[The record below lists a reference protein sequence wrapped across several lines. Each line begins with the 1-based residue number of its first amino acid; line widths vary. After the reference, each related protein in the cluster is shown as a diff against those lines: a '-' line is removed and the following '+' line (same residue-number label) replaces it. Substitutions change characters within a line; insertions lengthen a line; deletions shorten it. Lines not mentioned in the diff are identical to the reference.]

1 MADVQIDKLT
11 IEIEANSGAATTNI
25 KKLGKAIE
33 SLSSTGSLK
42 TVIDSLEKL
51 NEKLSN
57 MSNLSSAVSGIN
69 KVSDAMKKATGVSN
83 NMTAQ
88 TEALGSSLKNLFS
101 QAVVI
106 AIIQKA
112 NTLLESA
119 ITNYSK
125 YTEDINLFAVAMGNA
140 ADSGGRFAQKMEN
153 VLGIDSGEAMRNMA
167 VFQNLTTSFGMASD
181 KAYILS
187 QNLTQLG
194 YDMASFFNLRTED
207 SFQKLQAAISGE
219 LEPIRRLGVDIS
231 NARLQQELYNLGI
244 NKSINSLS
252 QADKAQLRYIAI
264 MKQTTNAQTDMGRTL
279 NSPANQ
285 MRILKAQID
294 LLGRSLGAV
303 LIPAINA
310 ILPPLI
316 AFIQV
321 VRMAIS
327 AIASLFGHTIQW
339 GDFQS
344 SGVSAAQGVSSGLD
358 DVGGSASSAAKA
370 VHDLIGGFDELNKAP
385 DQSSGGSGG
394 GGGGGGGGSGLGD
407 IGLPSYDMF
416 ANLANSKVTQ
426 WVEKLQKAFENIKK
440 VLEPFMPLIKGIGAA
455 ILTAFAV
462 GAVSKFLKK
471 FKDFITKAAAGSAV
485 FEALKKA
492 AGVFVS
498 SLEYGAGFLRS
509 FSLGL
514 QSFRSALPV
523 WAKVATAVAV
533 AVGTFVTAYDAMKK
547 FGQGAMDLKT
557 AATNCV
563 AAFALFGTIGGIVL
577 GPVGVVIAAVGTAA
591 GAFLGYRSAMQ
602 EAGQEMANESQF
614 FQTLNYMID
623 QSTASIQRAT
633 DNQQELNEK
642 IQSFSDVGTKYAG
655 VQTLVDSIFDLS
667 EKSNKSAFE
676 VQQLQSQVEYLNGMG
691 LEGLQLHMDETGT
704 KVLETRDD
712 VNALIE
718 SLEKAAYAA
727 AAQDLLESAY
737 KAQIQ
742 AEQDLAAAN
751 DRLAA
756 SNEAVDTATTALSNY
771 RDGLSTWGEMLADLG
786 LDAQYNALSDSLS
799 KANEAYETAT
809 SDVQAQQEALTNANS
824 AIDTYTQKLVDI
836 KSGNFDMADSVTS
849 STNQV
854 DTSMAQVRDSA
865 NQTAGTVTSAN
876 SNITTSA
883 TNSAAT
889 ISSSYSA
896 AAQSVQGSTGQ
907 MSSAAE
913 NAKERM
919 TQSANNTASTY
930 AASFDNI
937 NSGARKNA
945 ETVKASASNAASGVE
960 DAATRSGNA
969 LSGLP
974 EKAKQWGS
982 DFASSFVDSFVDT
995 WTVLKSGFEDA
1006 AEWISERFHFSV
1018 PDKGPL
1024 ADADTWMPDM
1034 MKLFASGIERNK
1046 NSVIRQVAG
1055 LSASMQKELTD
1066 APVNVSAE
1074 GTVVSKHD
1082 VEVSGKQF
1090 SSAQAYR
1097 TGNGSADV
1105 VAAIR
1110 ALGTIMERNSDT
1122 KVVINGREVFRAVK
1136 DEAHREQIRTG
1147 SPAF

>member
-153 VLGIDSGEAMRNMA
+153 VLGIDSGELMRNMA
-167 VFQNLTTSFGMASD
+167 VFQNLTTSFGMPSD

-327 AIASLFGHTIQW
+327 AIASLFGHTIHQW

-385 DQSSGGSGG
+385 DQSSGGGG
-394 GGGGGGGGSGLGD
+394 GSGGGGSGLGD

-416 ANLANSKVTQ
+416 ANLANSKVTK

-614 FQTLNYMID
+614 CQTLNYMID

-691 LEGLQLHMDETGT
+691 LEGLKLHMDETGT

-756 SNEAVDTATTALSNY
+756 SKEAVDTATTALSNY
-771 RDGLSTWGEMLADLG
+771 RNGLSTWGEMLADLG

-836 KSGNFDMADSVTS
+836 KSGNFDMADSVIS

-937 NSGARKNA
+937 NSGARRNA
-945 ETVKASASNAASGVE
+945 ETVKDSASNAASGVE

-1006 AEWISERFHFSV
+1006 AKWISERFHFSV

>member
-1 MADVQIDKLT
+1 M
-11 IEIEANSGAATTNI
+11 
-25 KKLGKAIE
+25 
-33 SLSSTGSLK
+33 
-42 TVIDSLEKL
+42 
-51 NEKLSN
+51 
-57 MSNLSSAVSGIN
+57 
-69 KVSDAMKKATGVSN
+69 
-83 NMTAQ
+83 
-88 TEALGSSLKNLFS
+88 
-101 QAVVI
+101 
-106 AIIQKA
+106 
-112 NTLLESA
+112 
-119 ITNYSK
+119 
-125 YTEDINLFAVAMGNA
+125 
-140 ADSGGRFAQKMEN
+140 
-153 VLGIDSGEAMRNMA
+153 
-167 VFQNLTTSFGMASD
+167 
-181 KAYILS
+181 
-187 QNLTQLG
+187 
-194 YDMASFFNLRTED
+194 
-207 SFQKLQAAISGE
+207 
-219 LEPIRRLGVDIS
+219 
-231 NARLQQELYNLGI
+231 
-244 NKSINSLS
+244 
-252 QADKAQLRYIAI
+252 
-264 MKQTTNAQTDMGRTL
+264 
-279 NSPANQ
+279 
-285 MRILKAQID
+285 
-294 LLGRSLGAV
+294 
-303 LIPAINA
+303 
-310 ILPPLI
+310 
-316 AFIQV
+316 
-321 VRMAIS
+321 
-327 AIASLFGHTIQW
+327 
-339 GDFQS
+339 
-344 SGVSAAQGVSSGLD
+344 
-358 DVGGSASSAAKA
+358 
-370 VHDLIGGFDELNKAP
+370 
-385 DQSSGGSGG
+385 
-394 GGGGGGGGSGLGD
+394 
-407 IGLPSYDMF
+407 
-416 ANLANSKVTQ
+416 
-426 WVEKLQKAFENIKK
+426 
-440 VLEPFMPLIKGIGAA
+440 
-455 ILTAFAV
+455 
-462 GAVSKFLKK
+462 
-471 FKDFITKAAAGSAV
+471 
-485 FEALKKA
+485 
-492 AGVFVS
+492 
-498 SLEYGAGFLRS
+498 
-509 FSLGL
+509 
-514 QSFRSALPV
+514 
-523 WAKVATAVAV
+523 
-533 AVGTFVTAYDAMKK
+533 
-547 FGQGAMDLKT
+547 
-557 AATNCV
+557 
-563 AAFALFGTIGGIVL
+563 
-577 GPVGVVIAAVGTAA
+577 
-591 GAFLGYRSAMQ
+591 
-602 EAGQEMANESQF
+602 
-614 FQTLNYMID
+614 
-623 QSTASIQRAT
+623 
-633 DNQQELNEK
+633 
-642 IQSFSDVGTKYAG
+642 
-655 VQTLVDSIFDLS
+655 
-667 EKSNKSAFE
+667 
-676 VQQLQSQVEYLNGMG
+676 QQLQSQVEYLNGMG

-756 SNEAVDTATTALSNY
+756 SKEAVDTATTALGNY
-771 RDGLSTWGEMLADLG
+771 REGLSTWGEMLADLG

-876 SNITTSA
+876 SNIATSA
-883 TNSAAT
+883 TDSAAT

-896 AAQSVQGSTGQ
+896 TAQSVQGSTGQ

-919 TQSANNTASTY
+919 TQSANNTASAY

-937 NSGARKNA
+937 NSGARRNA
-945 ETVKASASNAASGVE
+945 ETVKDSASNAASGVE

-1006 AEWISERFHFSV
+1006 AKWISERFHFSV

-1090 SSAQAYR
+1090 SSGQVYR

>member
-88 TEALGSSLKNLFS
+88 TEALGSSLKNMFS

-385 DQSSGGSGG
+385 DQSSGGGG
-394 GGGGGGGGSGLGD
+394 GSGGGGSGLGD

-416 ANLANSKVTQ
+416 ANLANSKVTK

-563 AAFALFGTIGGIVL
+563 AAFALFGTIGGHCAW
-577 GPVGVVIAAVGTAA
+577 P
-591 GAFLGYRSAMQ
+591 SWC
-602 EAGQEMANESQF
+602 
-614 FQTLNYMID
+614 
-623 QSTASIQRAT
+623 
-633 DNQQELNEK
+633 
-642 IQSFSDVGTKYAG
+642 SDC
-655 VQTLVDSIFDLS
+655 
-667 EKSNKSAFE
+667 
-676 VQQLQSQVEYLNGMG
+676 
-691 LEGLQLHMDETGT
+691 
-704 KVLETRDD
+704 
-712 VNALIE
+712 
-718 SLEKAAYAA
+718 
-727 AAQDLLESAY
+727 
-737 KAQIQ
+737 
-742 AEQDLAAAN
+742 
-751 DRLAA
+751 
-756 SNEAVDTATTALSNY
+756 
-771 RDGLSTWGEMLADLG
+771 
-786 LDAQYNALSDSLS
+786 
-799 KANEAYETAT
+799 
-809 SDVQAQQEALTNANS
+809 
-824 AIDTYTQKLVDI
+824 
-836 KSGNFDMADSVTS
+836 SG
-849 STNQV
+849 
-854 DTSMAQVRDSA
+854 
-865 NQTAGTVTSAN
+865 
-876 SNITTSA
+876 
-883 TNSAAT
+883 
-889 ISSSYSA
+889 
-896 AAQSVQGSTGQ
+896 
-907 MSSAAE
+907 
-913 NAKERM
+913 
-919 TQSANNTASTY
+919 
-930 AASFDNI
+930 
-937 NSGARKNA
+937 
-945 ETVKASASNAASGVE
+945 
-960 DAATRSGNA
+960 
-969 LSGLP
+969 
-974 EKAKQWGS
+974 
-982 DFASSFVDSFVDT
+982 
-995 WTVLKSGFEDA
+995 
-1006 AEWISERFHFSV
+1006 
-1018 PDKGPL
+1018 
-1024 ADADTWMPDM
+1024 
-1034 MKLFASGIERNK
+1034 
-1046 NSVIRQVAG
+1046 
-1055 LSASMQKELTD
+1055 
-1066 APVNVSAE
+1066 
-1074 GTVVSKHD
+1074 
-1082 VEVSGKQF
+1082 
-1090 SSAQAYR
+1090 
-1097 TGNGSADV
+1097 GNGSRCVFGIQECNAGS
-1105 VAAIR
+1105 R
-1110 ALGTIMERNSDT
+1110 AGNGERKPVLPDLELHDRPVHRKYSAG
-1122 KVVINGREVFRAVK
+1122 NG
-1136 DEAHREQIRTG
+1136 
-1147 SPAF
+1147 

>member
-125 YTEDINLFAVAMGNA
+125 YVEDANLFAVAMGNA

-244 NKSINSLS
+244 NKSVNSLS

-385 DQSSGGSGG
+385 DQSSGG
-394 GGGGGGGGSGLGD
+394 GGSGLGD

-416 ANLANSKVTQ
+416 ANLANSKVTK

-614 FQTLNYMID
+614 CQTLNYMID

-691 LEGLQLHMDETGT
+691 LEGLKLHMDETGT

-756 SNEAVDTATTALSNY
+756 SKEAVDTATTALSNY
-771 RDGLSTWGEMLADLG
+771 RNGLSTWGEMLADLG

-836 KSGNFDMADSVTS
+836 KSGNFDMADSVIS

-937 NSGARKNA
+937 NSGARRNA
-945 ETVKASASNAASGVE
+945 ETVKDSASNAASGVE

-1006 AEWISERFHFSV
+1006 AKWISERFHFSV

-1074 GTVVSKHD
+1074 GTVISKHD

>member
-385 DQSSGGSGG
+385 DQSSGG
-394 GGGGGGGGSGLGD
+394 GGSGLGD

-416 ANLANSKVTQ
+416 ANLANSKVTK

-514 QSFRSALPV
+514 QSFRNALPV

-614 FQTLNYMID
+614 CQTLNYMID

-756 SNEAVDTATTALSNY
+756 SNEAIDTATTALSNY

-836 KSGNFDMADSVTS
+836 KSGNFDMADSVTR

-937 NSGARKNA
+937 NSGARRNA
-945 ETVKASASNAASGVE
+945 ETVKDSASNAASGVE

-1006 AEWISERFHFSV
+1006 AKWISERFHFSV

-1046 NSVIRQVAG
+1046 NIVIRQVAG

>member
-1066 APVNVSAE
+1066 APANVSAE

>member
-112 NTLLESA
+112 NALLESA

-125 YTEDINLFAVAMGNA
+125 YVEDANLFAVAMGNA

-153 VLGIDSGEAMRNMA
+153 LLGIDSGESRRNMA
-167 VFQNLTTSFGMASD
+167 VFQNLTTSFGMTSD

-194 YDMASFFNLRTED
+194 YDMASFFNLSTED

-385 DQSSGGSGG
+385 DQSSGGGG
-394 GGGGGGGGSGLGD
+394 GSGGGGSGLGD

-416 ANLANSKVTQ
+416 ANLANGKVTK

-471 FKDFITKAAAGSAV
+471 FKDFITKAAAGSAA

-614 FQTLNYMID
+614 CQTLNYMID

-691 LEGLQLHMDETGT
+691 LEGLKLHMDETGT
-704 KVLETRDD
+704 KALETRDD

-727 AAQDLLESAY
+727 AAQNLLESAY

-756 SNEAVDTATTALSNY
+756 SKEVVDTATTALSNY
-771 RDGLSTWGEMLADLG
+771 RNGLSTWGEMLADLG

-836 KSGNFDMADSVTS
+836 KSGNFDMADSVIS

-937 NSGARKNA
+937 NSGARRNA
-945 ETVKASASNAASGVE
+945 ETVKDSASNAASGVE

-1006 AEWISERFHFSV
+1006 AKWISERFHFSV

-1055 LSASMQKELTD
+1055 LSASIQKELTD

-1074 GTVVSKHD
+1074 GTVVSKHN

>member
-1 MADVQIDKLT
+1 MKISEIAKKSTMRAKTADEAVYAFAAIRELEKENFKQAHKLSVDLH
-11 IEIEANSGAATTNI
+11 N
-25 KKLGKAIE
+25 KLGTLPRCNDLIELNRNLLLFNAPYNFDSFCQYIELDRDPKSRFYMPRRKQLIRMVNTLQKLEDGELDIAGIMMPPGTGKSTTAIFYLTWLAGRNPDMPILGGSHSNAFLRGVYDE
-33 SLSSTGSLK
+33 CLRIMAKGGEYLWRDVFPGVCIARTNAQDMMIDMYKPKRFATLEFSSIGSGNAGK
-42 TVIDSLEKL
+42 VRAQKL
-51 NEKLSN
+51 LYCDD
-57 MSNLSSAVSGIN
+57 LVSGI
-69 KVSDAMKKATGVSN
+69 
-83 NMTAQ
+83 
-88 TEALGSSLKNLFS
+88 E
-101 QAVVI
+101 
-106 AIIQKA
+106 
-112 NTLLESA
+112 
-119 ITNYSK
+119 
-125 YTEDINLFAVAMGNA
+125 
-140 ADSGGRFAQKMEN
+140 
-153 VLGIDSGEAMRNMA
+153 EAMSPERMDKLW
-167 VFQNLTTSFGMASD
+167 QLYTTD
-181 KAYILS
+181 
-187 QNLTQLG
+187 
-194 YDMASFFNLRTED
+194 LR
-207 SFQKLQAAISGE
+207 QRKIGE
-219 LEPIRRLGVDIS
+219 
-231 NARLQQELYNLGI
+231 
-244 NKSINSLS
+244 
-252 QADKAQLRYIAI
+252 
-264 MKQTTNAQTDMGRTL
+264 
-279 NSPANQ
+279 
-285 MRILKAQID
+285 
-294 LLGRSLGAV
+294 
-303 LIPAINA
+303 
-310 ILPPLI
+310 
-316 AFIQV
+316 
-321 VRMAIS
+321 
-327 AIASLFGHTIQW
+327 
-339 GDFQS
+339 
-344 SGVSAAQGVSSGLD
+344 
-358 DVGGSASSAAKA
+358 
-370 VHDLIGGFDELNKAP
+370 
-385 DQSSGGSGG
+385 
-394 GGGGGGGGSGLGD
+394 
-407 IGLPSYDMF
+407 
-416 ANLANSKVTQ
+416 
-426 WVEKLQKAFENIKK
+426 
-440 VLEPFMPLIKGIGAA
+440 
-455 ILTAFAV
+455 
-462 GAVSKFLKK
+462 
-471 FKDFITKAAAGSAV
+471 
-485 FEALKKA
+485 
-492 AGVFVS
+492 
-498 SLEYGAGFLRS
+498 
-509 FSLGL
+509 
-514 QSFRSALPV
+514 
-523 WAKVATAVAV
+523 
-533 AVGTFVTAYDAMKK
+533 
-547 FGQGAMDLKT
+547 
-557 AATNCV
+557 
-563 AAFALFGTIGGIVL
+563 
-577 GPVGVVIAAVGTAA
+577 
-591 GAFLGYRSAMQ
+591 
-602 EAGQEMANESQF
+602 
-614 FQTLNYMID
+614 
-623 QSTASIQRAT
+623 
-633 DNQQELNEK
+633 
-642 IQSFSDVGTKYAG
+642 
-655 VQTLVDSIFDLS
+655 
-667 EKSNKSAFE
+667 
-676 VQQLQSQVEYLNGMG
+676 
-691 LEGLQLHMDETGT
+691 
-704 KVLETRDD
+704 
-712 VNALIE
+712 
-718 SLEKAAYAA
+718 
-727 AAQDLLESAY
+727 Y

-756 SNEAVDTATTALSNY
+756 SKEAVDTATTALSNY

-836 KSGNFDMADSVTS
+836 KSGNFDMADSVIS

-937 NSGARKNA
+937 NSGARRNA
-945 ETVKASASNAASGVE
+945 ETVKDSASNAASGVE

-1006 AEWISERFHFSV
+1006 AKWISERFHFSV

-1074 GTVVSKHD
+1074 GTVISKHD

>member
-140 ADSGGRFAQKMEN
+140 ADSGGRSAQKMEN
-153 VLGIDSGEAMRNMA
+153 MLGIDSGEAMRNMA

-339 GDFQS
+339 GNFQS

-385 DQSSGGSGG
+385 DQSS
-394 GGGGGGGGSGLGD
+394 GGGGGGGSGLGD

-485 FEALKKA
+485 FEALKKT

-547 FGQGAMDLKT
+547 FGQGAMDLKS

-614 FQTLNYMID
+614 CQTLNYMID

-633 DNQQELNEK
+633 DSQQELNEK

-704 KVLETRDD
+704 KVIETRDD

-756 SNEAVDTATTALSNY
+756 SKEAVDTATTALSNY

-836 KSGNFDMADSVTS
+836 KSGNFDMADSVIS

-937 NSGARKNA
+937 NSGARRNA
-945 ETVKASASNAASGVE
+945 ETVKDSASNAASGVE

-1006 AEWISERFHFSV
+1006 AKWISERFHFSV

-1074 GTVVSKHD
+1074 GTVISKHD

>member
-125 YTEDINLFAVAMGNA
+125 YVEDANLFAVAMGNA

-153 VLGIDSGEAMRNMA
+153 LLGIDSGESRRNMA
-167 VFQNLTTSFGMASD
+167 VFQNLTTSFGMTSD

-194 YDMASFFNLRTED
+194 YDMASFFNLSTED

-385 DQSSGGSGG
+385 DQSSGGGG
-394 GGGGGGGGSGLGD
+394 GSGSGLGD

-416 ANLANSKVTQ
+416 ANLANSKVTK

-614 FQTLNYMID
+614 CQTLNYMID

-836 KSGNFDMADSVTS
+836 KSGNFDMADSVTR

-937 NSGARKNA
+937 NSGARRNA
-945 ETVKASASNAASGVE
+945 ETVKDSASNAASGVE

-1006 AEWISERFHFSV
+1006 AKWISERFHFSV